1 MTFSADF
8 QWTVPPSE
16 LRTHLGQFAQLLLEA
31 TLDLARYFAA
41 KIEAYAKTHA
51 PWTDRTGNA
60 RQGLFARAYRV
71 ASSVI
76 IVLSHKMSYGIWLEV
91 AHSGKYA
98 IILKTLERH
107 YGEVLR
113 GYRQLVGQK

>member
-1 MTFSADF
+1 MTFSSTF
-8 QWTVPPSE
+8 EWTVPPSQLE
-16 LRTHLGQFAQLLLEA
+16 TNLGRFAQLLLEA

-41 KIEAYAKTHA
+41 KIEAYAKVHA
-51 PWTDRTGNA
+51 AWTDRTGNA

-71 ASSVI
+71 AASVV
-76 IVLSHKMSYGIWLEV
+76 IVLSHKMDYGIWLEI

-107 YGEVLR
+107 YAEVLR
-113 GYRQLVGQK
+113 GYKQLVGER